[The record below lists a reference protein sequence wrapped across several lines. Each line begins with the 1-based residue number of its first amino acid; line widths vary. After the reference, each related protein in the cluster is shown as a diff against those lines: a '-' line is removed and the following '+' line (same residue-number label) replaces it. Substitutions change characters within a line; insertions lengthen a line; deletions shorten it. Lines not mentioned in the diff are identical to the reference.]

1 MPNEQHSSR
10 KRRALDVA
18 PSGAAPHGLRAQG
31 VRTHNAII
39 RIATKALLEDGLL
52 DFSLRSVALRAGI
65 SVSNLQYYFPT
76 RLDVMRAVMTP
87 LVESYIHDLKQAL
100 ESNAS
105 PRESLDAILDR
116 TLRDVKDSKVV
127 ALWWHFFSI
136 AAADPG
142 CARLL
147 DDWYETVTA
156 DLAKLIRIAD
166 PARTETGSAH
176 IAVLLISMV
185 DGLTVHLGSAR
196 SNRAYMH
203 GLEEKYLATAR
214 ALVCGK
220 SPETEAAPRFFD
232 GARNRRSGAG
242 KGVG

>member
-1 MPNEQHSSR
+1 MTVPNEQHSSR
-10 KRRALDVA
+10 KRRELDVA
-18 PSGAAPHGLRAQG
+18 PSGAAPHGLRVQG

-76 RLDVMRAVMTP
+76 RLDVMRAVMAP
-87 LVESYIHDLKQAL
+87 LVESYLYDLKQAL

-105 PRESLDAILDR
+105 PRESLDEILDR

-147 DDWYETVTA
+147 DDWYETAIT
-156 DLAKLIRIAD
+156 DLAKLIRIAN
-166 PARTETGSAH
+166 PARTETESAH
-176 IAVLLISMV
+176 ITVLLISMV
-185 DGLTVHLGSAR
+185 DGLTVHLGTAR
-196 SNRAYMH
+196 SSRAYMRDI
-203 GLEEKYLATAR
+203 EEKYLATAR
-214 ALVCGK
+214 ALVWGK
-220 SPETEAAPRFFD
+220 SPETEAAPRLERSR
-232 GARNRRSGAG
+232 RNGTEP
-242 KGVG
+242 